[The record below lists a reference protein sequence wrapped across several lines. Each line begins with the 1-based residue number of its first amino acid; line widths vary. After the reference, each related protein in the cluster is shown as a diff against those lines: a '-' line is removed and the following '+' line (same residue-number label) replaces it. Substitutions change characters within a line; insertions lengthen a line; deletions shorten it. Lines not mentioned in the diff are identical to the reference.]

1 MSSRWEHGVEPQQD
15 QDAQVAVEVLAAT
28 EDLAS
33 VPVAEHVARFE
44 AVHGALS
51 DALSSIDGQ

>member
-1 MSSRWEHGVEPQQD
+1 VEPQPSSG
-15 QDAQVAVEVLAAT
+15 QDAQVALEALAAT

-51 DALSSIDGQ
+51 DALSSIDGE

>member
-1 MSSRWEHGVEPQQD
+1 MEPQPGSGQD
-15 QDAQVAVEVLAAT
+15 SGQDSVDQALAAI

-44 AVHGALS
+44 AVHGALAE
-51 DALSSIDGQ
+51 ALSTIDGE

>member
-1 MSSRWEHGVEPQQD
+1 MEPQPGSG
-15 QDAQVAVEVLAAT
+15 QDARAAVEALAAT

-44 AVHGALS
+44 AVHRALS